1 MRQFSDVIILMSHAA
16 QCMWENTRYSI
27 LNTRYKSSDTRYSIL
42 NTRYHQTKSA
52 GFSLVEV
59 LVGAAV
65 LIISVTG
72 TLSLIAKNVSSA
84 AIAAERVTAFY
95 LAQEALEYVRGVR
108 DNNAITG
115 ASGGWLDGLDGVG
128 DSPDCFSSDGC
139 VIDVNARTP
148 CVKVVECGALGCE
161 KLHLRVSD
169 GVYNQC
175 DTDPETETKFT
186 RKMTL
191 QTISSDEVQ
200 VNATVSWPQGLVE
213 RSFTISGHLF
223 NWR

>member
-1 MRQFSDVIILMSHAA
+1 MYDLRFNSKFKIQNSKF
-16 QCMWENTRYSI
+16 QR
-27 LNTRYKSSDTRYSIL
+27 KSG
-42 NTRYHQTKSA
+42 

-59 LVGAAV
+59 LVGASV

-72 TLSLIAKNVSSA
+72 TLSIIARNVSSA

-115 ASGGWLDGLDGVG
+115 NSWLNGLEVCMETEG
-128 DSPDCFSSDGC
+128 SPCM
-139 VIDVNARTP
+139 IDVNAAAAPVSDCAGTIANP
-148 CVKVVECGALGCE
+148 ACNPL
-161 KLHLRVSD
+161 LLRESD
-169 GVYNQC
+169 GVYNY
-175 DTDPETETKFT
+175 DSGTPTVFT
-186 RKMTL
+186 R
-191 QTISSDEVQ
+191 EVVIKDIAAGEEVR
-200 VNATVSWPQGLVE
+200 VNATVKWPQGLVT

>member
-1 MRQFSDVIILMSHAA
+1 MMYDLRFNSKFKIQNSKF
-16 QCMWENTRYSI
+16 QR
-27 LNTRYKSSDTRYSIL
+27 KSG
-42 NTRYHQTKSA
+42 

-59 LVGAAV
+59 LVGASV

-72 TLSLIAKNVSSA
+72 TLSIIARNVSSA

-115 ASGGWLDGLDGVG
+115 NSWLNDPV
-128 DSPDCFSSDGC
+128 SDCAGTIANPAC
-139 VIDVNARTP
+139 NP
-148 CVKVVECGALGCE
+148 L
-161 KLHLRVSD
+161 LLRESD
-169 GVYNQC
+169 GVYNY
-175 DTDPETETKFT
+175 DSGTPTVFT
-186 RKMTL
+186 R
-191 QTISSDEVQ
+191 EVVIKDIAAGEEVR
-200 VNATVSWPQGLVE
+200 VNATVKWPQGLVT

>member
-1 MRQFSDVIILMSHAA
+1 MK
-16 QCMWENTRYSI
+16 NTNNTNSGYSR
-27 LNTRYKSSDTRYSIL
+27 TAFAHSRWSGSS
-42 NTRYHQTKSA
+42 

-59 LVGAAV
+59 LVGSAV
-65 LIISVTG
+65 LIIAVTG
-72 TLSLIAKNVSSA
+72 TLSIISRNVSSA

-115 ASGGWLDGLDGVG
+115 APGGWLDGLDGNNG
-128 DSPDCFSSDGC
+128 PDCVDNNPCF
-139 VIDVNARTP
+139 IDVNAS
-148 CVKVVECGALGCE
+148 L
-161 KLHLRVSD
+161 SD
-169 GVYNQC
+169 KMSASSAN
-175 DTDPETETKFT
+175 PNTETCGTVDCPVLRLDSSSGIYNHRRGDNTVFT
-186 RKMTL
+186 REMTI